1 MHGRLAAAVGCF
13 GLVLLGAGLGVLFH
27 SGHLLTAFGVALAPW
42 LGTTLLT
49 MRAKEA
55 VADQLERAQDAL
67 YLIWTPNFLMLLL
80 AAGVLAHLV
89 WGWMRP
95 TRVRDLIRGRAG

>member
-1 MHGRLAAAVGCF
+1 
-13 GLVLLGAGLGVLFH
+13 
-27 SGHLLTAFGVALAPW
+27 

-80 AAGVLAHLV
+80 AGGVLAHLV

-95 TRVRDLIRGRAG
+95 TRARLAATRARLAATRVRDLFRGRAG